1 MHPRILLR
9 THYQA
14 DEPRTILATVTECTS
29 PTESRNEDAIAAAV
43 VRWARENE
51 QIISIPGAV
60 YAVGNARSLEF
71 LNKSNRWT
79 ATGLAFGYIHKALP
93 VSKGIEGLVL
103 TWLEE
108 RLYLRHYMA
117 KNGALVIKFGQ
128 WLLKHGSA
136 TDEELRNR
144 SVIEG
149 LMVEALDEY
158 LAIATDIRDRTAI
171 RRERDR
177 MSRSEYASSTKRHKR
192 YPLLTTMERLRL
204 LDAERANGDRQRIAP
219 DGSGRL
225 ATLLTAIPDIRTLE
239 RLGRD
244 DSLHKVVSTALR
256 ESSTHSLAPQG
267 RPATVL
273 ADAYR
278 YAVERGL
285 QACPLAY
292 LDDVLYAYFGFDAHR
307 STAEGS
313 AEELLEPLHRALP
326 GEVRFHV
333 DRRGRRAFVLITDR
347 TGQNLDA
354 VLSSLAVTPSS

>member
-43 VRWARENE
+43 VRWARQNQ

-60 YAVGNARSLEF
+60 YAIGNARSLEF

-79 ATGLAFGYIHKALP
+79 ATGLAFGYVHKALP
-93 VSKGIEGLVL
+93 VRKGIEGLAL

-108 RLYLRHYMA
+108 HLYLKHYLA

-128 WLLKHGSA
+128 WLLKHGST

-158 LAIATDIRDRTAI
+158 LAITTDIRDRTGI

-177 MSRSEYASSTKRHKR
+177 MNRSEYASITKRHKR
-192 YPLLTTMERLRL
+192 YPLLTTLERLRL

-219 DGSGRL
+219 DSSGRL
-225 ATLLTAIPDIRTLE
+225 ATLLRAIPDIPALE

-244 DSLHKVVSTALR
+244 DSLHKVVSAALG
-256 ESSTHSLAPQG
+256 ESTHILSSRA
-267 RPATVL
+267 RPATVV

-278 YAVERGL
+278 YAVHRGL

-292 LDDVLYAYFGFDAHR
+292 LDDVLYAYFAFDADR

-333 DRRGRRAFVLITDR
+333 DRRGRRAFVLITGQA
-347 TGQNLDA
+347 GQNLDA